1 MVTIT
6 SAQSPKESRKLV
18 IKWNPH
24 VNQKKEISGYQVQYS
39 TKAGFPKKATKLNTA
54 KPSKT
59 SYTIKKLKKKTRYC
73 VRIRAYKKVGSKIY
87 YGDWS
92 NIKYVTIQ

>member
-1 MVTIT
+1 MIKSKIGENAGLVW
-6 SAQSPKESRKLV
+6 SALQNGALA
-18 IKWNPH
+18 
-24 VNQKKEISGYQVQYS
+24 QK
-39 TKAGFPKKATKLNTA
+39 ALKKATKLNTA